1 MAKKE
6 SGLKGAKA
14 LFNNTGVQSVVQNA
28 ETAVN
33 PNLSIATQ
41 EKTKA
46 TFYLSNSIQERLDDA
61 VYHTKKVASNR
72 RVNKSTLMEAA
83 LVSAL
88 VELEKQLAVGEK
100 PTLLEFME

>member
-1 MAKKE
+1 MAKQE

-14 LFNNTGVQSVVQNA
+14 LFHNTGIQSIAQNTEA
-28 ETAVN
+28 EITA
-33 PNLSIATQ
+33 NLSVTTQ
-41 EKTKA
+41 VKTKA

-88 VELEKQLAVGEK
+88 VELEKQLAAGEE
-100 PTLLEFME
+100 PTLLAFME